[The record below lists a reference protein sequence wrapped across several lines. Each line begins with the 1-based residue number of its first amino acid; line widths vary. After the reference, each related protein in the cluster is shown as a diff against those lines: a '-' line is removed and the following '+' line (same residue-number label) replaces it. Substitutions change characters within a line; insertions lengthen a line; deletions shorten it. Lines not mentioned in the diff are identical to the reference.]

1 LAKGGQLEIE
11 VVSIKLGLYRI
22 SSKTQQVLLELL
34 VLLVFPIFV
43 NVLLIEIILL
53 WRDERSL
60 NLSVPEISPREVPQP
75 RMSLNFCWPV

>member
-1 LAKGGQLEIE
+1 MEIE

-60 NLSVPEISPREVPQP
+60 NLSVPEICPREVPQP
-75 RMSLNFCWPV
+75 RMRLNFRRAV